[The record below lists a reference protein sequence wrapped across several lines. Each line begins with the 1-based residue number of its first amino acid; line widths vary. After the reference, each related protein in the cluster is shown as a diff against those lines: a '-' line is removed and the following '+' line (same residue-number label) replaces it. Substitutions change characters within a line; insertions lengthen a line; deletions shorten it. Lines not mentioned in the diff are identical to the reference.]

1 MALSRKK
8 KIIIAVSAVAVI
20 ALVVIISVLAGGKE
34 EPEVTTVKVTAKPE
48 LRSTVTASGEIR
60 PVKFINLT
68 SEVSGRIEE
77 IFVKAGDQVTLGQ
90 PLVRLDPTQ
99 LQSSQEAQAAAV
111 QASYSDVQTAR
122 QQVISAQTNVS
133 QAQQGLNAAEVNLAA
148 ANQQVVTA
156 QTSVD
161 RAKVDLN
168 TAQRELKRQSDLVE
182 SGVSSRFEYDAARDR
197 FEQSQVALRTAQAQ
211 LQQQKIAIE
220 ESKAR
225 VNQQKVAMQDAQ
237 NGVKR
242 AEVGVQTAEAHANQQ
257 QAFLRG
263 QTSQRSKAT
272 QVSPLTG
279 VVADIPAR
287 EGQFALAN
295 FQTTPLMT
303 IADMSAINVEVN
315 VDETEIKEVQEGQPV
330 KVKIDAMG
338 ERELEAKVT
347 QKNPL
352 AVAKSDTTGGG
363 LTTRVNTQ
371 EAKEFRV
378 VIELDKSKTPD
389 DVWNGLR
396 PGMTATAVI
405 TTQTKQNVIAVP
417 LQAVIEKP
425 APTPTPA
432 SAAKGAPTVQQQQAP
447 QAQASPGEKPKDVKG
462 VYVVENNKVKFVPVE
477 TGITGESEI
486 EITGGLKEGQEVITG
501 PSRVMR
507 TLKDGATVK
516 KQTGKPGGNA
526 NASEAK

>member
-8 KIIIAVSAVAVI
+8 KIIVAVSAVAVL
-20 ALVVIISVLAGGKE
+20 ALVVIISIAASRKD
-34 EPEVTTVKVTAKPE
+34 EPEVTIVKVQRRPE
-48 LRSTVTASGEIR
+48 LKSVVTASGEIR

-68 SEVSGRIEE
+68 SEVSGRIEQ
-77 IFVKAGDQVTLGQ
+77 IYVKAGDQVTRGQ

-99 LQSSQEAQAAAV
+99 LESSQEAQAAAV
-111 QASYSDVQTAR
+111 QASYSDVQNAR
-122 QQVISAQTNVS
+122 QQVISAETNVQ
-133 QAQQGLNAAEVNLAA
+133 QAQQSLNAAEAALAQA
-148 ANQQVVTA
+148 QQQVVTT

-161 RAKVDLN
+161 RARVDLN
-168 TAQRELKRQSDLVE
+168 TAQRELKRQTELVE

-197 FEQSQVALRTAQAQ
+197 YEQAQVALRTAQAQ
-211 LQQQKIAIE
+211 LQQQKIGVE
-220 ESKAR
+220 EAKAR
-225 VNQQKVAMQDAQ
+225 VNQQRVAVQDAR

-242 AEVGVQTAEAHANQQ
+242 AQVGVQTAEARASQQ

-272 QVSPLTG
+272 QTSPLTG

-315 VDETEIKEVQEGQPV
+315 VDETEIKEVSEGQPV
-330 KVKIDAMG
+330 KVKVDATG
-338 ERELEAKVT
+338 ERELEGRVT

-352 AVAKSDTTGGG
+352 AVGKSDTQGG
-363 LTTRVNTQ
+363 LNSRVNVQ
-371 EAKEFRV
+371 EAKEFKV
-378 VIELDKSKTPD
+378 VIELVKANIPD
-389 DVWNGLR
+389 DVWNSLR

-405 TTQTKQNVIAVP
+405 TTNVKHDVIAVP

-425 APTPTPA
+425 APTPAPGPG
-432 SAAKGAPTVQQQQAP
+432 AAQQQP
-447 QAQASPGEKPKDVKG
+447 QQPTGEKPKDVKG
-462 VYVVENNKVKFVPVE
+462 VYIVENKKVKFVPVE

-486 EITGGLKEGQEVITG
+486 EITSGLKENQEVITG

-516 KQTGKPGGNA
+516 KQTRKPGEGNA
-526 NASEAK
+526 NSSEAK

>member
-8 KIIIAVSAVAVI
+8 KIIIAVAAVAVL
-20 ALVVIISVLAGGKE
+20 ALVVIISIAATRKD
-34 EPEVTTVKVTAKPE
+34 EPEVTIVKVTSRPE
-48 LRSTVTASGEIR
+48 LKSVVTASGEIR

-68 SEVSGRIEE
+68 SEVSGRIEQ
-77 IFVKAGDQVTLGQ
+77 IFVKAGDSVTQGQ

-99 LQSSQEAQAAAV
+99 LESSQEAQAAAV
-111 QASYSDVQTAR
+111 QVAYSDIQNAR
-122 QQVISAQTNVS
+122 QQVISAQTSVQ
-133 QAQQGLNAAEVNLAA
+133 QAQQSLIGAEAGLAQA
-148 ANQQVVTA
+148 QQQIVTT

-168 TAQRELKRQSDLVE
+168 TANRELKRQTDLVE
-182 SGVSSRFEYDAARDR
+182 SGVASRFDYDAARDR
-197 FEQSQVALRTAQAQ
+197 YEQALVALRTAEAQ
-211 LQQQKIAIE
+211 LQQQRIGVE
-220 ESKAR
+220 EAKAR
-225 VNQQKVAMQDAQ
+225 VNQQRVAVQDAR
-237 NGVKR
+237 NGVQR
-242 AEVGVQTAEAHANQQ
+242 AQVGVKTSEARATQQ

-272 QVSPLTG
+272 QTSPLTG

-315 VDETEIKEVQEGQPV
+315 VDETEIKEVEVGQFV
-330 KVKIDAMG
+330 KVKVDATG
-338 ERELEAKVT
+338 EREIEGRVQ

-352 AVAKSDTTGGG
+352 AVGKTDTQGG
-363 LTTRVNTQ
+363 LSGRVNVQ
-371 EAKEFRV
+371 EAKEFKV
-378 VIELDKSKTPD
+378 VIELVRANIPD

-405 TTQTKQNVIAVP
+405 TTKVKQNVIAVP

-432 SAAKGAPTVQQQQAP
+432 PGAKEQPTPAG
-447 QAQASPGEKPKDVKG
+447 GERPKDVKG

-477 TGITGESEI
+477 TGITGESDI

-516 KQTGKPGGNA
+516 KQTRKPGEGA
-526 NASEAK
+526 GKTDEAK